1 MTALAHHRRE
11 SVCQSE
17 SDGFMEEGKMNRSQW
32 GALTP
37 SSFQDEISFLVSPIL
52 RWNQSEVGQ

>member
-17 SDGFMEEGKMNRSQW
+17 SDGFMEEGE
-32 GALTP
+32 
-37 SSFQDEISFLVSPIL
+37 DESIPMGSTDAFLLP
-52 RWNQSEVGQ
+52 G